1 MNRFVLALAA
11 CALIVSAKA
20 FAQTPAPSPDATPTP
35 SPFEYSDPAMS
46 FKAPE
51 GFLRLP
57 LAPRDPA
64 KFDQQTLMAAWVRD
78 PGKPE
83 QLTITI
89 TMEEHDKALDGFEM
103 ISENELRNKVD
114 SVFFKKPQLTQLKN
128 GMPAFWQEL
137 TLGSGFDTL
146 KRFDYVW
153 IDGVRGVILAVTG
166 KYGHIDEPTAKQILA
181 DAYGV
186 QYPKYRL

>member
-1 MNRFVLALAA
+1 M
-11 CALIVSAKA
+11 CALMVSAKA
-20 FAQTPAPSPDATPTP
+20 FAQTPPPPSPDATPTP

-46 FKAPE
+46 FTAPE
-51 GFLRLP
+51 GFLRVP

-64 KFDQQTLMAAWVRD
+64 KFDQQTLMAGWVRD

-89 TMEEHDKALDGFEM
+89 TMEEHDQALDGFEM
-103 ISENELRNKVD
+103 ITENELRNKVD
-114 SVFFKKPQLTQLKN
+114 SVFFKKPQLTQLSN
-128 GMPAFWQEL
+128 GMPAYWQEL

-166 KYGHIDEPTAKQILA
+166 KYGHLDEPTAKKLLA
-181 DAYGV
+181 NAYGV